1 MGIFVVQGAA
11 VGVIGT
17 LAGLLLGLVVALNID
32 VIVPALE
39 HLFHASFLPKEIYLI
54 SKMPSDPRR
63 GDIMPVALISLV
75 LAFVAT
81 IYPSWRASRV
91 NPAEALRYE

>member
-63 GDIMPVALISLV
+63 GRHHADRADLAGAGVRGDDLPELARQPGQSGGGAAL
-75 LAFVAT
+75 
-81 IYPSWRASRV
+81 
-91 NPAEALRYE
+91 

>member
-1 MGIFVVQGAA
+1 MPLHDVCVLAWHPTFSDCSDERHCFGAQPLYLRGIRRSAHVSVRAEAQR
-11 VGVIGT
+11 V
-17 LAGLLLGLVVALNID
+17 LELEREAGLLAI
-32 VIVPALE
+32 A
-39 HLFHASFLPKEIYLI
+39 
-54 SKMPSDPRR
+54 
-63 GDIMPVALISLV
+63 LV